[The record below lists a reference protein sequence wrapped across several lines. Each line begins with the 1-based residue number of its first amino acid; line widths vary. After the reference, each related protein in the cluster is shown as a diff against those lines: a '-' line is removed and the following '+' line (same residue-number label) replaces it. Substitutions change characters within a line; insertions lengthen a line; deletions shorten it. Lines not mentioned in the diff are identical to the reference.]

1 MELEDSLFPLLREVN
16 IGVEPM
22 QVFRDA
28 DWALLIGAK
37 PRGPGME
44 RSDLLEINGQIF
56 ADQVSKKPVPN
67 STRNFRY
74 GAPPSA
80 RHTLFVH
87 TKAGTKKVAER
98 LPELVNYDVTMEPRE
113 PPLKKS
119 PNNSEKD
126 GALLLHQS
134 GRGKV
139 CELPVRLLL
148 AERRC
153 PVMVIMVYSRSCPRT
168 RCFDCHLF

>member
-56 ADQVSKKPVPN
+56 ADQVSKKPVPISKRN
-67 STRNFRY
+67 SLY
-74 GAPPSA
+74 GAPSSLL
-80 RHTLFVH
+80 RGCTLFVH
-87 TKAGTKKVAER
+87 TKAGAKKVAGR
-98 LPELVNYDVTMEPRE
+98 LPELVSYDATMESRE
-113 PPLKKS
+113 PPLKTF
-119 PNNSEKD
+119 PNSSEK
-126 GALLLHQS
+126 
-134 GRGKV
+134 V
-139 CELPVRLLL
+139 
-148 AERRC
+148 
-153 PVMVIMVYSRSCPRT
+153 
-168 RCFDCHLF
+168 